1 MSDLVFFHQKI
12 NDRTPRRPLCVEAL
26 GWNRPLR
33 PSAAAPQT
41 RCRPAPWPELC
52 RSSMA
57 KSPLDGAGNAPSAGP
72 LKIQRLPPSKW
83 QFFTKN
89 DLISMGGMG
98 FLRFRWNTKNDMI
111 SSALWY
117 FISEHPHLSTSS
129 NRNIYGENHP
139 LSSLRIRA
147 AKKGLSDVFPQSWG
161 FTMSWWYPQMDGWF
175 HGQSQAAQWM
185 TGDTPISGN
194 LQQAQQRSHQS
205 LRGWREQI
213 FLWVSSEFWHQ
224 NSYGCL
230 NASAMITKVF
240 GPRHAMFGRDACRR
254 CIH

>member
-1 MSDLVFFHQKI
+1 MAVFHKKWSNFNGRNGFSPFSMKHKEWHDQFCPLVLHIRTSSPFNFFK
-12 NDRTPRRPLCVEAL
+12 
-26 GWNRPLR
+26 
-33 PSAAAPQT
+33 
-41 RCRPAPWPELC
+41 
-52 RSSMA
+52 
-57 KSPLDGAGNAPSAGP
+57 
-72 LKIQRLPPSKW
+72 
-83 QFFTKN
+83 
-89 DLISMGGMG
+89 
-98 FLRFRWNTKNDMI
+98 
-111 SSALWY
+111 
-117 FISEHPHLSTSS
+117 SEHLWGKSST
-129 NRNIYGENHP
+129 IIT
-139 LSSLRIRA
+139 RIRA
-147 AKKGLSDVFPQSWG
+147 ARKGISDVFPQSWG

-205 LRGWREQI
+205 LRSWREQI